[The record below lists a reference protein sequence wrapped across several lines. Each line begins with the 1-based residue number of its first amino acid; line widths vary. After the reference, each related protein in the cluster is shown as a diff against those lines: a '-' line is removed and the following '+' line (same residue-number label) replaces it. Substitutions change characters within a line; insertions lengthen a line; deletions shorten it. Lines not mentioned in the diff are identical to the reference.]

1 MRETS
6 QGIAAS
12 PDYGCWVVPAVT
24 GLGGPSFHT
33 ALLAGLR
40 DMVGADHVT
49 DLCYGRD
56 GALTYSSAVSLLN
69 QGLIEWTT
77 NLYVNGN
84 FYRRDPHYAQLCG
97 VAGRRQREQPVVEVM
112 SPDSICD
119 EEYRRL
125 LFERPGFASK
135 ISIIGAGTDGAS
147 YINLYFSRQHGSGV
161 ARLMDGCAPLLVAL
175 SQRHRELTRS
185 CGLQDGV
192 AQELTAPAAAESWHL
207 GLSLREIQVGELM
220 RRGRTAKQIGREL
233 GLSPT
238 TVVTYKN
245 RIFKKNQVASLREFL
260 VKAPSPAVPDRLPC

>member
-1 MRETS
+1 MRETN
-6 QGIAAS
+6 QGIAAEI
-12 PDYGCWVVPAVT
+12 DCGRWVVPAIT
-24 GLGGPSFHT
+24 GLGGPSFHA

-84 FYRRDPHYAQLCG
+84 FYLRDPHYAQLCG
-97 VAGRRQREQPVVEVM
+97 VAERRRQEQPIVEVM
-112 SPDSICD
+112 SPDLIGD

-161 ARLMDGCAPLLVAL
+161 AKLMHGCAPLLVAL
-175 SQRHRELTRS
+175 SQRHRELSRSSETR
-185 CGLQDGV
+185 DPV
-192 AQELTAPAAAESWHL
+192 AQAAGLSWHL

-220 RRGRTAKQIGREL
+220 RQGRTAKQIGREL

-260 VKAPSPAVPDRLPC
+260 VKAPEPARP